1 MAQLHF
7 KIWRWAVYSIAQ
19 YEKLPHLFSARDV
32 AFFGVGRFNDSKNL
46 PVPLQFLLSFATSLL
61 DVMFETREVSGVW
74 FDNQP
79 RLSLLHL
86 CCLPQQFCETLE
98 LWVGRRLCL
107 NVDIKSA
114 SWLSSNY
121 LVVKK
126 VICQQL
132 ETCTAGPKPQ
142 EMAGRQWGI
151 DVILFWRNSEEDR
164 LGFEFDRWHWCS
176 YWQQCF
182 ASCQNMGFQDQ
193 KTRKNSQL
201 WAQSREMEVR

>member
-7 KIWRWAVYSIAQ
+7 KIWRWAVCSIAQ

-86 CCLPQQFCETLE
+86 CCLPQQFCEKLE

-121 LVVKK
+121 LDGKK
-126 VICQQL
+126 RWYVSSWKRVHLGRCKWWPHGRKRWL
-132 ETCTAGPKPQ
+132 R
-142 EMAGRQWGI
+142 RQWGI
-151 DVILFWRNSEEDR
+151 DVILFWRHAPELLR
-164 LGFEFDRWHWCS
+164 G
-176 YWQQCF
+176 
-182 ASCQNMGFQDQ
+182 
-193 KTRKNSQL
+193 
-201 WAQSREMEVR
+201 